1 MSHHGDDKKDK
12 KKKQREKNRRD
23 WIIFQQAELLRENV
37 DIGTPRHDGK
47 RHEHREHHRKEGEE
61 PPLWSEK
68 LHSIRNRL
76 DSSRRLSED
85 RWNRFAGTTDGGGRG
100 R

>member
-1 MSHHGDDKKDK
+1 MSHPPEHPHHETKQEK

-23 WIIFQQAELLRENV
+23 WVFFRQAEELRENV
-37 DIGTPRHDGK
+37 DIGTPK
-47 RHEHREHHRKEGEE
+47 RDEKPRDHKQQGEE
-61 PPLWSEK
+61 KLWSSK
-68 LHSIRNRL
+68 LSTIRNRL
-76 DSSRRLSED
+76 DNSKRLSQD

>member
-1 MSHHGDDKKDK
+1 MSHHGDDKHDK

-23 WIIFQQAELLRENV
+23 WIIFQQAELLREKV
-37 DIGTPRHDGK
+37 DIGAPSSREAK
-47 RHEHREHHRKEGEE
+47 PHEKIAGEGSK
-61 PPLWSEK
+61 LWSSK
-68 LHSIRNRL
+68 LSSIRNRL
-76 DSSRRLSED
+76 DNSRRVSED